1 MNVKRL
7 FNEGWQFAKS
17 DLSVAKLTEPYTGTE
32 NIEDV
37 NFTEQ
42 TNHTEPTDHI
52 DPINAIDSTELAN
65 FTDLPNSTD
74 PTVDTE
80 LTKPIDLTKLSF
92 EAVELPHD
100 WLIYNTLD
108 LYENSIGWYRK
119 TFHYVKHDQQQVI
132 LCFDGVYM
140 DSSVYVNGQFVG
152 EWKYGYS
159 AFEHEIT
166 NALLDGVNEILV
178 KVVHQSPNSR
188 WYSGA
193 GIYRNVW
200 LKTRS
205 RNHIVTDGIYV
216 SMRQQPD
223 GWQVEVDT
231 ELCLE
236 QNQRAQLIHTI
247 LYKGE
252 VIAFSQAEIVADAA
266 TGTDRGTNLTSAN
279 TNTSTDISAMGDAD
293 ERAKAHERA
302 KVHAQPIQFTNSQQL
317 NVLNPNLWSPD
328 VPHLYDLVTELRLI
342 SEEQPEEV
350 IESIPQRIG
359 FKQVRLDAS
368 EGFYLNDVKMKLNGV
383 CEHHDLGALGSAFNV
398 TAMRRRFVLL
408 KKMGVNAIRTAH
420 NMPAKEFMELADEM
434 GMLVVSE
441 AFDMWERAKTPYDYA
456 RFFTEWAHADVR
468 SWVRRDRNHVSLIM
482 WSIGNEIYDTH
493 ADERGQEV
501 TRMLM
506 EYVQEF
512 DPKGNARVTIGSNY
526 MPWENAQKCADI
538 VKLAGYNYAEKYY
551 DQHHAEHP
559 DWIIYGSETSSV
571 VQSRGIYHFP
581 YEQPVLDDD
590 DEQCSALGNSTTSWG
605 AKSPEYCIIAERDHP
620 FSLGQFLWTGFDYIG
635 EPTPYHTKNS
645 YFGQLDTATFPKDS
659 YYIYQAAWT
668 DYKKSP
674 MVHLFPYW
682 DFSPGQIIDVRVCS
696 NAPKIEL
703 QLNGETIG
711 TYDID
716 HAHGTQLSG
725 WWKVPFE
732 EGELKAIAYDEHG
745 TVIATDEQRSFTD
758 AKKVRLLGDRQELQA
773 NGKDLI
779 FVEISVEDEA
789 GHPVHNANNRV
800 QVKVSGAGRL
810 LGLDN
815 GDSTDYDPYKGL
827 SRRLFSGKLM
837 AIIGST
843 HEAGTIQIEVF
854 SEGLEG
860 ATATFE
866 SKVVDEGRKSIT
878 AGNHR
883 EGRER
888 GRGLHVYADSAPGW
902 NPQQPVFM
910 KNEKRPVLTG
920 NAQEIP
926 LRKIEIISESGQIL
940 DASNPEVMVTA
951 KLYPEDTTY
960 RDVQWSVVNDAGIVS
975 NIAKV
980 EVIASGTGDEPGSQS
995 VDVDEKRHRVR
1006 VSAMGDG
1013 AFRLRATSNNGTD
1026 KPKLISQLEF
1036 KAEGLGTAYKDPY
1049 GFISGGLYD
1058 YTKGD
1063 VGNGNE
1069 RGVATSRDSETHV
1082 GFRNIDFGPYGSDTI
1097 TIPIFALSSETY
1109 FIQIWEGMPGE
1120 EGSVMIA
1127 DVIYDKES
1135 IWNVYQEET
1144 YRLSKRLSGITSIC
1158 FVLKQK
1164 IHIKGFSFERQ
1175 SRAFETNAAAS
1186 CDHLYGDTFTIEDDR
1201 VAGIGNNVSLEFEQM
1216 NFTSKGTS
1224 KLVIYGA
1231 SAIDKNTIHIRFAG
1245 VNGQSNQLVEF
1256 TQSEGYEERTFELE
1270 PVYGEQK
1277 VTFIF
1282 LPGSQFDFGW
1292 FRFEKE

>member
-7 FNEGWQFAKS
+7 FNDGWQFAKS
-17 DLSVAKLTEPYTGTE
+17 GLSVTKLTEPGTGTDLT
-32 NIEDV
+32 EDV
-37 NFTEQ
+37 
-42 TNHTEPTDHI
+42 
-52 DPINAIDSTELAN
+52 
-65 FTDLPNSTD
+65 
-74 PTVDTE
+74 
-80 LTKPIDLTKLSF
+80 DLTELSF
-92 EAVELPHD
+92 EVVELPHD
-100 WLIYNTLD
+100 WLIYDTLD

-119 TFHYVKHDQQQVI
+119 TFEYTRDEQQQVL

-216 SMRQQPD
+216 SIEQQPD

-236 QNQRAQLIHTI
+236 QNQRAQLVHTI
-247 LYKGE
+247 LYNGE
-252 VIAFSQAEIVADAA
+252 VIASSQAEIVA
-266 TGTDRGTNLTSAN
+266 SA
-279 TNTSTDISAMGDAD
+279 ID
-293 ERAKAHERA
+293 EGVEAHE
-302 KVHAQPIQFTNSQQL
+302 HPIQFTNSQQL

-328 VPHLYDLVTELRLI
+328 KPHLYDLVTELRLI
-342 SEEQPEEV
+342 SDEQHEEL
-350 IESIPQRIG
+350 IESVPQRIG

-368 EGFYLNDVKMKLNGV
+368 EGFYLNGVKMKLNGV

-398 TAMRRRFVLL
+398 AALRRRFVLL
-408 KKMGVNAIRTAH
+408 KKMGVNAIRTTH

-456 RFFTEWAHADVR
+456 RFFNEWAHADVR

-620 FSLGQFLWTGFDYIG
+620 YSLGQFLWTGFDYIG

-703 QLNGETIG
+703 KLNGETIG

-745 TVIATDEQRSFTD
+745 TVIATDVQHSFAD
-758 AKKVRLLGDRQELQA
+758 AKKVILHADRQELQA
-773 NGKDLI
+773 NVKDLVY
-779 FVEISVEDEA
+779 VEITVEDEA

-827 SRRLFSGKLM
+827 SKRLFSGKLM

-843 HEAGTIQIEVF
+843 NEAGTIQIEVS

-860 ATATFE
+860 ATATIE
-866 SKVVDEGRKSIT
+866 SKSADEGRESTTVDGK
-878 AGNHR
+878 H
-883 EGRER
+883 
-888 GRGLHVYADSAPGW
+888 
-902 NPQQPVFM
+902 VFM
-910 KNEKRPVLTG
+910 KNEKHPVLTG
-920 NAQEIP
+920 NAQETP

-951 KLYPEDTTY
+951 KLYPKNTSY

-975 NIAKV
+975 NTAKV
-980 EVIASGTGDEPGSQS
+980 EVITSGTGDEPGSQS
-995 VDVDEKRHRVR
+995 IDVDERRHRVR

-1013 AFRLRATSNNGTD
+1013 EFRLRATSNNGTD

-1058 YTKGD
+1058 YTEGD

-1109 FIQIWEGMPGE
+1109 FLQIWEGMPGE

-1127 DVIYDKES
+1127 DVVYDKES

-1186 CDHLYGDTFTIEDDR
+1186 CDHLYGDTFAIEDDR

-1216 NFTSKGTS
+1216 NFTTEGTS

-1231 SAIDKNTIHIRFAG
+1231 SAIDKNTIHIRFSGAD
-1245 VNGQSNQLVEF
+1245 GQSNQLVEF
-1256 TQSEGYEERTFELE
+1256 TQSKGYEERTFELE
-1270 PVYGEQK
+1270 PIYGEQK

-1292 FRFEKE
+1292 FRFEK